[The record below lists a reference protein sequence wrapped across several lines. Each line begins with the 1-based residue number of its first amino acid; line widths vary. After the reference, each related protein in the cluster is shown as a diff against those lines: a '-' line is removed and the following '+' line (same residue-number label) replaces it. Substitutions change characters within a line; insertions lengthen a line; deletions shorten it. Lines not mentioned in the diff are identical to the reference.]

1 MNRRELKL
9 NEYGISSKRFKELSA
24 FCEQYPEWVEELK
37 KRSPAVCTDAGRRSE
52 LENKCR
58 IIETAALEADEE
70 LGNFIIKSVCY
81 EKPFW
86 YLRDILE
93 IPCSQSAFYDRRRY
107 FFYLLHKRKRM

>member
-37 KRSPAVCTDAGRRSE
+37 KQSLTAGDAAARRSE
-52 LENKCR
+52 LEHKCR
-58 IIETAALEADEE
+58 LIETAALEADEC
-70 LGNFIIKSVCY
+70 LGTFIIKSVCY

-107 FFYLLHKRKRM
+107 FFYLLDKKKRI